1 MKKLRLQ
8 PEALRVESFR
18 TTGLQDPGGTVVGQ
32 QCTCPTDC
40 TCPGQWTCGD
50 VTCAAQATCVD
61 ETCADTCDNFTCLA
75 TCGFSNCETRCGAAA
90 TCRCPDY
97 Q

>member
-8 PEALRVESFR
+8 PDDLRVESFR
-18 TTGLQDPGGTVVGQ
+18 TTGPGAPGGTVVGQ
-32 QCTCPTDC
+32 QCTCPTNC

-90 TCRCPDY
+90 TCRC

>member
-1 MKKLRLQ
+1 MSKLRLSM
-8 PEALRVESFR
+8 EDLSVESFQ
-18 TTGLQDPGGTVVGQ
+18 TTRPARQRGTVVGQ
-32 QCTCPTDC
+32 QCTCPTYC

-61 ETCADTCDNFTCLA
+61 ETCADTCDNFTCLG
-75 TCGFSNCETRCGAAA
+75 TCGFSNCETRCGS
-90 TCRCPDY
+90 TCRC